1 MAKEIGTVVAFGSR
15 GWELTAKEQEKP
27 YQVMRVFWILMWM
40 LTSPVY
46 AFARIQLLHTED
58 LWTALHGIASSPP
71 KLGNF
76 QIIHSTFQF
85 KKDSLRPRE
94 GKGPAQGHTASWGRR
109 KSWDPAPSQS
119 VHLLYPQ
126 RYEKR
131 EGRWKEGVKW
141 KRESP
146 PPTPFHMAAH

>member
-40 LTSPVY
+40 PTSPVY

-58 LWTALHGIASSPP
+58 LCTALHGIRSFTPP
-71 KLGNF
+71 
-76 QIIHSTFQF
+76 S
-85 KKDSLRPRE
+85 SLRRIP
-94 GKGPAQGHTASWGRR
+94 
-109 KSWDPAPSQS
+109 WDPEKARDLPKVTQQVGAGGRAGTQPPPNLSICS
-119 VHLLYPQ
+119 ILRGPWPGN
-126 RYEKR
+126 EKR
-131 EGRWKEGVKW
+131 EGRWEEGVKW

-146 PPTPFHMAAH
+146 PTPFHMAAH